1 MEIAT
6 YVLEIYNIR
15 TTIHM
20 IVIHPYYNWKPHPM
34 GVANMQLN
42 IYLSEA
48 MTIAINLVSPPNV
61 KRDMEI

>member
-1 MEIAT
+1 
-6 YVLEIYNIR
+6 
-15 TTIHM
+15 
-20 IVIHPYYNWKPHPM
+20 M

-48 MTIAINLVSPPNV
+48 MTIAINLVPPPNV